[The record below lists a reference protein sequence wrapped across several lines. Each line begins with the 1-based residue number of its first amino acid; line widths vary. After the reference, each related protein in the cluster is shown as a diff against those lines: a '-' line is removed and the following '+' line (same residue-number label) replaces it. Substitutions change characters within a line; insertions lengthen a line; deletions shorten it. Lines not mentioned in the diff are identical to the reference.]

1 LHKYKKLQ
9 LRYTLKGGES
19 YYQTKIPS
27 KQFVIQTK
35 NFSTNS
41 QKFCKNLVQ
50 VYTPSINSVLKND
63 VNNNKLNPWFVTRFT
78 DAECCFGLYIYKNAI
93 YKTGW
98 FISLVLKISLHEKDK
113 IILEQIKIYLGV
125 GGITSRGSTS
135 LNYSVRS
142 IKICK

>member
-1 LHKYKKLQ
+1 MNENEMGYRGSKSNCNFNNKSIQIKNYTFVKEQRVDGSYCTYIQTLQ
-9 LRYTLKGGES
+9 LRYTLKGGAS

-63 VNNNKLNPWFVTRFT
+63 VNNNKLNPWFVKGFT
-78 DAECCFGLYIYKNAI
+78 DAASASCAFA
-93 YKTGW
+93 
-98 FISLVLKISLHEKDK
+98 FVLHCR
-113 IILEQIKIYLGV
+113 Q
-125 GGITSRGSTS
+125 
-135 LNYSVRS
+135 N
-142 IKICK
+142 